1 MLKKKIVLGIHG
13 AASFFIKV
21 WMIMAQKGTDKV
33 AADESEVGPS
43 AHVSMTASESSE
55 VLRHLRQRLH
65 DEGEKCYGEACK

>member
-1 MLKKKIVLGIHG
+1 
-13 AASFFIKV
+13 
-21 WMIMAQKGTDKV
+21 MIMAQKGTDKV